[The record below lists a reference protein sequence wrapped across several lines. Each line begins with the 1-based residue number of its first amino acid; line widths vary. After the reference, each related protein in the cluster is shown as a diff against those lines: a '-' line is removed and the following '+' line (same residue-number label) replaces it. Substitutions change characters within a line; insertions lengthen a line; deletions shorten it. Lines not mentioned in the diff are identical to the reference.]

1 MSSTGTLYGVGVGP
15 GDPELVTLKAVRI
28 AEGCPVIATPRT
40 ASGATTA
47 YDIMRQA
54 ARIEG
59 KKTLYLD
66 FAMTKDAAV
75 LRQSHQRAA
84 QLVIDELEAGNDV
97 ALLNLGDVSIYATFN
112 YVKDIVEQHGLPVV
126 MVPGVP
132 SFCAVAATLSCN
144 LTPCMETPLHIIPA
158 GNVSLEQ
165 ALELEGT
172 KVVMKAGKPLAQV
185 KETLRAKGMYEKASL
200 VHDCGMPSQTVAA
213 SLDDADETGRYFTT
227 MVVRP

>member
-1 MSSTGTLYGVGVGP
+1 MSATGTLYGVGVGP

-28 AEGCPVIATPRT
+28 AESCPVIAAPRT
-40 ASGATTA
+40 PAGTTTA
-47 YDIMRQA
+47 HDVMRQA

-66 FAMTKDAAV
+66 FAMTHDARL
-75 LRQSHQRAA
+75 LRESHERAA

-97 ALLNLGDVSIYATFN
+97 ALLTLGDVSIYSTFS
-112 YVKDIVEQHGLPVV
+112 YVKDIVAQQGLPVV

-144 LTPCMETPLHIIPA
+144 LTPCMDTPLHIVPA
-158 GNVSLEQ
+158 GDARLGQ

-172 KVVMKAGKPLAQV
+172 KVIMKAGKPLARV
-185 KETLRAKGMYEKASL
+185 KDALRARGLYGKASL
-200 VHDCGMPSQTVAA
+200 VRDCGMPGQQVAA
-213 SLDDADETGRYFTT
+213 TLDEADEAGGYFTT
-227 MVVRP
+227 VVVRP